1 MAKKYRLVIFD
12 FDGTLADTSECIVK
26 TAQRTMER
34 LGLPMR
40 SEWEIKQTIGLPLE
54 ECFRRL
60 VGENRTD
67 NLIERCTDYYREEF
81 FTLQEQTI
89 RLFPGVK
96 GWLQRLKDEGVKI
109 AIATSRGGKS
119 LGMLCDQL
127 GIGDFITMRMSSDLV
142 TEKKPAP
149 EMVER
154 ILTELKFSPDETL
167 VVGDT
172 VYDIEMGQRAGCD
185 TCGVTWGN
193 QSEDELKTLNPTMII
208 SEIQNQE

>member
-1 MAKKYRLVIFD
+1 MKYKLVIFD

-26 TAQRTMER
+26 TAQRTLER
-34 LGLPMR
+34 LGLPMK
-40 SEWEIKQTIGLPLE
+40 SEEEIRQTIGLPLE

-60 VGENRTD
+60 VGEDCRPD
-67 NLIERCTDYYREEF
+67 LLSKCTDYYREEF

-96 GWLQRLKDEGVKI
+96 DWLQRLKDDGVVI
-109 AIATSRGGKS
+109 AIATSRSGKS
-119 LGMLCDQL
+119 LGMLCEQL
-127 GIGDFITMRMSSDLV
+127 GIGDLITMRMSSDLV

-154 ILTELKFSPDETL
+154 ILAELKFCPDETL
-167 VVGDT
+167 VIGDT

-193 QSEDELKTLNPTMII
+193 QSEAELRMLFPTMIMT
-208 SEIQNQE
+208 EIKN

>member
-1 MAKKYRLVIFD
+1 MAKKYGLVIFD

-26 TAQRTMER
+26 TAQRTLER

-81 FTLQEQTI
+81 FVLQEQTI

-96 GWLQRLKDEGVKI
+96 GWLQRLNDEGVKI

-154 ILTELKFSPDETL
+154 ILAELKFSPDETL

-193 QSEDELKTLNPTMII
+193 QSEEELKALNPTMIMT
-208 SEIQNQE
+208 EIKN

>member
-60 VGENRTD
+60 VRENRTD

-154 ILTELKFSPDETL
+154 ILAELKFSPDETL

-193 QSEDELKTLNPTMII
+193 QSEEELKTLNPTMII
-208 SEIQNQE
+208 SEIQNLE

>member
-60 VGENRTD
+60 VGENRAD

-154 ILTELKFSPDETL
+154 ILAELKFSPDETL